1 MNMLER
7 HCGTKKYKKRV
18 FLITDGEKPIE
29 SRAFIPQ
36 VEQSM
41 KDNNVRFNVIAI
53 DFANEIGQEDD
64 EDIEEKENEKAENIE
79 TKAQLANKELC
90 KELTESV

>member
-1 MNMLER
+1 MLER

-53 DFANEIGQEDD
+53 DFANEIG
-64 EDIEEKENEKAENIE
+64 
-79 TKAQLANKELC
+79 
-90 KELTESV
+90 